1 MSEAVSL
8 NPEDFTEG
16 GGLIDDIDV
25 ILKENVFDMF
35 DYNGTVQPGVPSL
48 KITMDH
54 EGDNVIQYY
63 SMGSANDWLPSED
76 GKQLIAVGKAQNI
89 RLSSNGG
96 IFLKS
101 LIDAGF
107 PADKLSDDISILDGL
122 QAHVIRVPAPKRP
135 GLEKKEKKYE
145 DTILIVSE
153 IKALP
158 WEKKTPKGAPAKAAS
173 KAAAGKKAP
182 AKKEEATEGDD
193 ASDEATNV
201 ILAILADAGSVS
213 KKELPGMIFKTE
225 KDNPNRN
232 DIIKMAFDEE
242 FLNNGPWNYE
252 DGVLISS

>member
-1 MSEAVSL
+1 MSPAVSL

-54 EGDNVIQYY
+54 EGDDVVQYY

-158 WEKKTPKGAPAKAAS
+158 WEKKTPKGAPGKAAG
-173 KAAAGKKAP
+173 KATAAGKKSP
-182 AKKEEATEGDD
+182 AKKEETSEGDV
-193 ASDEATNV
+193 SEEATNA
-201 ILAILADAGSVS
+201 ILTILADAGSIT
-213 KKELPGMIFKTE
+213 KKELPGVLFKAE
-225 KDNPNRN
+225 KDNPSRN
-232 DIIKMAFDEE
+232 DIIKMAFDED
-242 FLNNGPWNYE
+242 FLSGGPWGYA
-252 DGVLISS
+252 DGVLTLA